1 MPWLFAFNHTH
12 YARWLLVHLCDML
25 QLQETNPDVYNHF
38 NEGYFVVNKSKRA
51 FSSLGID
58 HAHEQN
64 NKCVKGDGG
73 KTFYTLCKIF

>member
-1 MPWLFAFNHTH
+1 MDHTN
-12 YARWLLVHLCDML
+12 YARWLSVHLCDMVKL
-25 QLQETNPDVYNHF
+25 EEKNPEIFSHF
-38 NEGYFVVNKSKRA
+38 VEGEFVVSKTKRP

-73 KTFYTLCKIF
+73 L